1 MPNAPAFGQA
11 DLSNCEREL
20 IHLAGS
26 IQPHGALLVI
36 DPANFSILQASANC
50 PALLGTGNKKLLG
63 RSIAELDS
71 GLAQAVQEAAPTL
84 APEELRPM
92 NLQIAPNQGQ
102 SAGRKFDAVLHRG
115 SAQELI
121 LELEA
126 LDSRPDPV
134 ETVSVEPEALVEII
148 AAAIQRIGA
157 AGNEGLLFDIAVQVF
172 RDLVGYD
179 RVMAYK
185 FDPDGHGKIIAE
197 ARHPRLDSLLGHRYP
212 ASDIPQ
218 RARDLYLRTRVRVLV
233 DVHYTPV
240 PIEPRLQPRSGQEL
254 DMSLCHLRS
263 MSPLH
268 IQYLKNM
275 GVNATLVISL
285 VREGRL
291 WGLIACHHDTPR
303 NLRYPVRAA
312 CELLAEVIA
321 MRLAAIENYAHAQV
335 DLLVRRLE
343 QRLIEATSVEGDW
356 RMALFRNPRTLL
368 QPLDATGAALAYEGE
383 ILTGGEVP
391 SSPELRALIDWIAS
405 CAKGSIFSCS
415 SVARENAKLQSLTPT
430 ASGVL
435 AISLSDSRP
444 DYLLWFRKEQLQSV
458 TWAGDPSKPVVR
470 DDPLELSPRR
480 SFAAWSEIVRGTAA
494 PWTKKELLFARA
506 IGSALI
512 DIVAQ
517 VNAVRMLIAEHQIAK
532 VRATIASS
540 KEAVLVAGYGGPPS
554 YANPQFCAM
563 VGRDTETLRQ
573 SLREGIEGLAVIFGE
588 AALAANKLRGL
599 ASQRES
605 WRGKVEVLRLD
616 GSRVPASVRAEAV
629 PGSDGNLL
637 GFLIVLVDR
646 SEHQRA
652 AAAMLNLE
660 RSISRTSTMPVVSG
674 PEEPRELG
682 PDPLIG
688 SLLTNA
694 SMAAMDIADATSES
708 AVAPILEELET
719 SLQRA
724 TALYNRI
731 RSLAAVSPS
740 RQ

>member
-36 DPANFSILQASANC
+36 DPANFSILQASANS
-50 PALLGTGNKKLLG
+50 PALLGIGDKKLLG

-71 GLAQAVQEAAPTL
+71 GLAQAVEEAAATL

-92 NLQIAPNQGQ
+92 NLQIAPRQGQ
-102 SAGRKFDAVLHRG
+102 SAARIFDAVVHRG

-126 LDSRPDPV
+126 LDQRPDPV
-134 ETVSVEPEALVEII
+134 ETVSVEPEALVDVI

-218 RARDLYLRTRVRVLV
+218 RARELYLRTRVRVLV
-233 DVHYTPV
+233 DVRYTPV

-275 GVNATLVISL
+275 GVTATLVVSL

-312 CELLAEVIA
+312 CEMLAEVIA

-368 QPLDATGAALAYEGE
+368 QPLDASGAALVYEGE

-391 SSPELRALIDWIAS
+391 STPELRALVDWIAS
-405 CAKGSIFSCS
+405 CAKGAIFSCS

-480 SFAAWSEIVRGTAA
+480 SFAAWSEIVRATAA

-512 DIVAQ
+512 DIIAQ

-532 VRATIASS
+532 VRETIACS
-540 KEAVLVAGYGGPPS
+540 KEAVLVAGFGALPS
-554 YANPQFCAM
+554 YANQQFCAM

-573 SLREGIEGLAVIFGE
+573 ILRDGIEGLARIFGE
-588 AALAANKLRGL
+588 AAVATTKLQRL

-605 WRGKVEVLRLD
+605 WRGDVELLRPD
-616 GSRVPASVRAEAV
+616 GSPVPASVRAEAV
-629 PGSDGNLL
+629 PSSDGNLL

-646 SEHQRA
+646 SEQRRA

-660 RSISRTSTMPVVSG
+660 RSLSQSSAIPVVSG
-674 PEEPRELG
+674 PDEPRELG
-682 PDPLIG
+682 ADPLIG

-694 SMAAMDIADATSES
+694 SMAAMDIADATSEPT
-708 AVAPILEELET
+708 VAPMLEELEA
-719 SLQRA
+719 SLRRA
-724 TALYNRI
+724 TALYSRI
-731 RSLAAVSPS
+731 RSLAALSPS